1 VLVGRAAGA
10 QGRAARR
17 ARGQECSRAGQ
28 AHGARLAAG
37 QERRAAGAGA
47 ARGQARRCG
56 EICADYSVI

>member
-37 QERRAAGAGA
+37 QERRAARPGGA
-47 ARGQARRCG
+47 AKFVQ
-56 EICADYSVI
+56 IIQ